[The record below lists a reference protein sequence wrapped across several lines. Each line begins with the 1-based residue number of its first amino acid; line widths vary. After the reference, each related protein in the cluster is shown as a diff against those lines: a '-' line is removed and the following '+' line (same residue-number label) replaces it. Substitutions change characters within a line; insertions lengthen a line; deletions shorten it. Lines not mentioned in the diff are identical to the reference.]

1 MIQEYQEA
9 TTNTNHG
16 GGCDEGVL
24 PGRLFQISRLVF
36 DKGEG
41 QALSLQAVVSK
52 TCLVR
57 DPFLVDFL
65 RTKKMYL
72 PTNTSYN
79 TYCTCT
85 ITYDCMEHSSI
96 KNITNLCILGT

>member
-1 MIQEYQEA
+1 MIHEYQEA

-24 PGRLFQISRLVF
+24 PGSLFQISRLVF

-41 QALSLQAVVSK
+41 QTLSLQAVISK

-65 RTKKMYL
+65 RMKKKYS

-79 TYCTCT
+79 IYMYYH
-85 ITYDCMEHSSI
+85 IRLY
-96 KNITNLCILGT
+96 GTFVN